1 MKCKMPTEQYGQ
13 TQVLER
19 RFTRAEILKIV
30 KENII
35 ERMGTSYD
43 FDYKNPIIL
52 EDNGE
57 LIFRYVQSAITMENN
72 LKTVDIKPL
81 KKGIKE

>member
-1 MKCKMPTEQYGQ
+1 MSTEQYGQ

-35 ERMGTSYD
+35 ERIGTSYD
-43 FDYKNPIIL
+43 FDYQNPIIL
-52 EDNGE
+52 EDKGDF
-57 LIFRYVQSAITMENN
+57 IFRYVQKAITMDTT
-72 LKTVDIKPL
+72 LKTVNMKPL
-81 KKGIKE
+81 KKES